1 MYSKRSK
8 TSNASLR
15 ITIISVGKWRRD
27 PNQDL
32 FNTYTKRLSWEV
44 RLLEIQEGAKLQVS
58 QRKNQ
63 EGIKLIS
70 ALPDKAKVVVL
81 DQSGKAFTS
90 VEFADNL
97 RNWRDIGDRELAFII
112 GGADGLDRNVL
123 EKANLI
129 LSLSSMT
136 WPHML
141 VRAMLAEQLW
151 RAASI
156 INNHPY
162 HRL

>member
-15 ITIISVGKWRRD
+15 ITIISVGKWRRG

-112 GGADGLDRNVL
+112 G
-123 EKANLI
+123 
-129 LSLSSMT
+129 
-136 WPHML
+136 
-141 VRAMLAEQLW
+141 
-151 RAASI
+151 
-156 INNHPY
+156 
-162 HRL
+162 

>member
-1 MYSKRSK
+1 M
-8 TSNASLR
+8 
-15 ITIISVGKWRRD
+15 
-27 PNQDL
+27 
-32 FNTYTKRLSWEV
+32 
-44 RLLEIQEGAKLQVS
+44 
-58 QRKNQ
+58 
-63 EGIKLIS
+63 
-70 ALPDKAKVVVL
+70 
-81 DQSGKAFTS
+81 
-90 VEFADNL
+90 

-112 GGADGLDRNVL
+112 GGADGLHRNVM

-136 WPHML
+136 WPHMP